1 MYSNPMDRL
10 YPTGM
15 LLLPH
20 LGLRGAIRPLQ
31 ANHPLVHKE
40 ARQVLVSSVVD
51 CLSVLET
58 LFSSTGYGNGQE
70 RKGLEWGVRVSVA
83 RPSQTYDGHC
93 CCYKGKGHR
102 RGGGREER
110 RGRGRVVPQDPFS
123 IRPPDKHERTRRK
136 YSFHRS
142 TFFFFSIITFTFHPN
157 S

>member
-102 RGGGREER
+102 RGGG
-110 RGRGRVVPQDPFS
+110 GRKGAGADALFH
-123 IRPPDKHERTRRK
+123 KTRSLSGHQTSMNVRAE
-136 YSFHRS
+136 S
-142 TFFFFSIITFTFHPN
+142 TVFIGLHFFYFFFNHHFYFPP
-157 S
+157 